1 MQSHRADRTAHPLSF
16 LPQDAASFDRYSRQI
31 LFSGIGESGQ
41 QRLAS
46 SSAVIVGCGAI
57 AASTAALL
65 ARAGVGRLRI
75 LDRDFV
81 QPSNLQRQALFDESD
96 ARESLPKAVAAQQK
110 LRAINSTISIEG
122 IVADL
127 IPQNAQELLAGF
139 DLLLDGTDNFET
151 RFLLNDY
158 AVKHNR
164 PCIYSEA
171 VASYVVIF
179 IICPG
184 RSACL

>member
-1 MQSHRADRTAHPLSF
+1 MQSHSADRTAHPLAF
-16 LPQDAASFDRYSRQI
+16 LLKAVASFDRYSRQI

-57 AASTAALL
+57 GASTAALL

-81 QPSNLQRQALFDESD
+81 EPSNLQRQALFDESD
-96 ARESLPKAVAAQQK
+96 ARDSLPKAIAARQK
-110 LRAINSTISIEG
+110 LRAINSSISVEG

-127 IPQNAQELLAGF
+127 TPLNAEEYLSGF
-139 DLLLDGTDNFET
+139 
-151 RFLLNDY
+151 
-158 AVKHNR
+158 
-164 PCIYSEA
+164 
-171 VASYVVIF
+171 
-179 IICPG
+179 
-184 RSACL
+184 